1 MKYVAII
8 PLRAGSKGIPRK
20 NLKLLA
26 GKPLF
31 QWTLE
36 AAAGTKAI
44 DHVFVSTDDAEIKQA
59 VESLALEKVSA
70 INRSPETATDTAST
84 ESVLIEFAQN
94 YDFENLI
101 LIQATSPLLRSED
114 LEAGIE
120 EFQASAADSLLSV
133 ARQKRFLWEEKADG
147 TARATNYDPIERPRR
162 QDFNGFLAENGAFYI
177 SKRDGLLQTENRL
190 FGKIA
195 THEMPEISYFEIDE
209 PLDWQ
214 IMEGLLQQRSALGNL
229 NLNTTNA
236 KPSLQELRDRAKK
249 IKLFISDVDGVLTD
263 SGMYY
268 TEKGDEIK
276 KFNTRDGKA
285 FELLRNMGIKTGI
298 ITAENTKIVEDRA
311 RKLKIDYLEQGA
323 VDKIHALKRMMQ
335 AAGVRSDEVA
345 YVGDDLGDI
354 TALKQVALS
363 FCPQDAAREAIK
375 TALIIV
381 QTNGGSGV
389 IRNIYDQYF
398 TQTSLLNS

>member
-44 DHVFVSTDDAEIKQA
+44 DHVFVSTDDAEIKQS

-133 ARQKRFLWEEKADG
+133 VRQKRFIWEKQSDGSAKAL
-147 TARATNYDPIERPRR
+147 NYDSMARPRR
-162 QDFNGFLAENGAFYI
+162 QEFNGFLVENGAFYI
-177 SKRDGLLQTENRL
+177 SKKPGLLETENRL
-190 FGKIA
+190 FGKIS
-195 THEMPEISYFEIDE
+195 TYEMPEESYYEIDE
-209 PLDWQ
+209 PSDWK
-214 IMEGLLQQRSALGNL
+214 IMEGLLQKRASNNSPASTANL
-229 NLNTTNA
+229 
-236 KPSLQELRDRAKK
+236 KPSLENLRERAKK

-268 TEKGDEIK
+268 TENGDELK

-298 ITAENTKIVEDRA
+298 ITAENTKIVENRA
-311 RKLKIDYLEQGA
+311 KKMKIDFLEQGA
-323 VDKIHALKRMMQ
+323 VDKIPALERMI
-335 AAGVRSDEVA
+335 AKAGVTKEEVA
-345 YVGDDLGDI
+345 YIGDDLGDLPI
-354 TALKQVALS
+354 LNIVGLS
-363 FCPQDAAREAIK
+363 CCSADAISEVKSCAAYLSQAAGGAGVVREAYIN
-375 TALIIV
+375 LFEMSV
-381 QTNGGSGV
+381 
-389 IRNIYDQYF
+389 
-398 TQTSLLNS
+398 